1 MPKRDFLVNF
11 TSIVP
16 RKFDAIHERDELE
29 LMLQDSKPS
38 LRIEPVVNYP
48 QEK

>member
-11 TSIVP
+11 TAIVP
-16 RKFDAIHERDELE
+16 RKFDPIHERDELE

-38 LRIEPVVNYP
+38 FKMEPVMT
-48 QEK
+48 